1 MANEI
6 SSLAEESSKTAGEIQ
21 KINTFIVDIVDKL
34 AESSFELLNYVK
46 TNVISDYDVLVHT
59 GEEYASDAH
68 NFKNQMEKFGGCIDE
83 LQQSM
88 ERIHY
93 YVNDIM
99 DGFDKQKEEVVKNS
113 GYMTQIDEEFK
124 KIVDAVLNNK
134 EIVDELETI
143 IITTDHQKRRE
154 SIYPQR
160 QVSRGRRLFLSITA
174 LFKPGNYDHARQQ
187 SSRRL

>member
-1 MANEI
+1 MQALRPQEREKVAKGLQLWQTRYPVLQRNHQR
-6 SSLAEESSKTAGEIQ
+6 LQGKFR

-134 EIVDELETI
+134 EIVDELEKI
-143 IITTDHQKRRE
+143 ISQ
-154 SIYPQR
+154 
-160 QVSRGRRLFLSITA
+160 
-174 LFKPGNYDHARQQ
+174 FKI
-187 SSRRL
+187 

>member
-1 MANEI
+1 MLYMVMIRQAAFI
-6 SSLAEESSKTAGEIQ
+6 CLADTSEQDTKYQYEKTYR
-21 KINTFIVDIVDKL
+21 TV
-34 AESSFELLNYVK
+34 
-46 TNVISDYDVLVHT
+46 
-59 GEEYASDAH
+59 
-68 NFKNQMEKFGGCIDE
+68 DE

-134 EIVDELETI
+134 EIVDELEKI
-143 IITTDHQKRRE
+143 ISQ
-154 SIYPQR
+154 
-160 QVSRGRRLFLSITA
+160 
-174 LFKPGNYDHARQQ
+174 FKI
-187 SSRRL
+187 

>member
-1 MANEI
+1 M
-6 SSLAEESSKTAGEIQ
+6 
-21 KINTFIVDIVDKL
+21 
-34 AESSFELLNYVK
+34 LNYVK
-46 TNVISDYDVLVHT
+46 TNVISDYDVHVHT

-68 NFKNQMEKFGGCIDE
+68 NFKDQMEKFGGCIDE

-93 YVNDIM
+93 YVNGIM

-134 EIVDELETI
+134 EIVDELEKI
-143 IITTDHQKRRE
+143 ISQ
-154 SIYPQR
+154 
-160 QVSRGRRLFLSITA
+160 
-174 LFKPGNYDHARQQ
+174 FKI
-187 SSRRL
+187 